1 MNTTFQSL
9 LFEVDEQGICTI
21 SINRPEKLNALNNQV
36 FLDLD
41 DALTAADQNPEIRV
55 VIVTGV
61 GEKAFVAGA
70 DIKEFAEFTS
80 QQATDLST
88 RGHRVFQK
96 IEDLSKPVIAA
107 VNGFALGGGCELA
120 MACHIRIASKT
131 AKLGLPEVTLGL
143 IPGYGGTQRLVA
155 LCGKAK
161 ALELMMTGNFIS
173 AEEAEKI
180 GLVNSVSD
188 SAMEAATALAAK
200 MAKQAPLALKNA
212 IKAVAKA
219 GQNDGY
225 LTEATLFGELFATED
240 FKEGTSAFFEKRK
253 PSFSGK

>member
-1 MNTTFQSL
+1 MSTTFESL
-9 LFEVDEQGICTI
+9 LYEVDEQGICTI
-21 SINRPEKLNALNNQV
+21 SINRPNKLNALNNQV

-41 DALTAADQNPEIRV
+41 EALNTADQDSEIRV
-55 VIVTGV
+55 VIITGV

-70 DIKEFAEFTS
+70 DIKEFSDFSA

-96 IEDLSKPVIAA
+96 IEDFSKPIIAA

-120 MACHIRIASKT
+120 MACHIRIAST
-131 AKLGLPEVTLGL
+131 SAKLGLPEVTLGL

-161 ALELMMTGNFIS
+161 ALELIMTGTFID
-173 AEEAEKI
+173 ADEAKAI
-180 GLVNSVSD
+180 GLVNSVEE
-188 SAMEAATALAAK
+188 SALEGATKLAAK
-200 MAKQAPLALKNA
+200 MAKQAPLALENA
-212 IKAVAKA
+212 IIAVAKA

-225 LTEATLFGELFATED
+225 HTEATLFGELFATED